1 MIHSIVR
8 ETLLGWHDSFIGRK
22 RNKVWRAVPLCL
34 FWTIWK
40 ERNRRSFENVEL
52 FVQRLKFLFLCTL
65 LSWTNLFIENSFLV
79 DFIDW
84 LGSREYFC
92 FPYPFWHYLVA
103 VIYAMCV
110 LVAL

>member
-1 MIHSIVR
+1 MIHSTVR
-8 ETLLGWHDSFIGRK
+8 ETLLGWHDSFTGGK

-84 LGSREYFC
+84 LGSN
-92 FPYPFWHYLVA
+92 
-103 VIYAMCV
+103 
-110 LVAL
+110 